1 MKIPNQFLASFLLLR
16 LQASDAFLDG
26 ASTRRVPNVSIVAPN
41 SQITRMRAGSSEPFN
56 PFVAQPP
63 STTSTVASTPSAST
77 TATSEDDSIL
87 PASICVGAIT
97 AAMGFIYGKVLG
109 LSVKTIWT
117 TLPSLLLERFGSIN
131 PTYFITSICTVG
143 GLLMGVLSSKLGSTF
158 AVGDFVSALS
168 SLPAQTLPSTR
179 VHLFP
184 LLLLSLV
191 TSTFGFSVGPEAPMV
206 CAGGLVGASL
216 ARFWYSNDDAMTSKR
231 HQETLAYA
239 GAAGALTAF
248 MGIPIAGSIFA
259 LELTRS
265 NAALSRAGD
274 QALAPAVV
282 ASLSALV
289 VIRALLAPSI
299 SVGGHFTY
307 GAVGAL
313 SGRAMMAT
321 AITFGAGGALIGTL
335 FHKLVSNMKKIA
347 WQFNKKEGGAGA
359 AWKRQLLVKTVIGL
373 LVGILSSNFP
383 QTLFWGEGSL
393 QCMIDGQQTA
403 FEATKHGLSS
413 LLTGAARVDPSVPF
427 AGASAAVQV
436 GVAKLIAIALACA
449 GKFPGGIIFPLFFAA
464 APLAHACASLL
475 PSSSVLLPVAVM
487 CLMASTQAAVTKTPL
502 ATALILSLTASA
514 TTELSVLLPACLVS
528 SYLGVYLSRQLSR
541 NSYFQYS
548 DS

>member
-1 MKIPNQFLASFLLLR
+1 
-16 LQASDAFLDG
+16 
-26 ASTRRVPNVSIVAPN
+26 
-41 SQITRMRAGSSEPFN
+41 MRGGSSETFN
-56 PFVAQPP
+56 PFGAQPP
-63 STTSTVASTPSAST
+63 AVSWSSAS
-77 TATSEDDSIL
+77 AAPSEDDNIL
-87 PASICVGAIT
+87 PASVCVGAIT

-109 LSVKTIWT
+109 VSVETVWKTI
-117 TLPSLLLERFGSIN
+117 PSLLLERSGSIN
-131 PTYFITSICTVG
+131 PTYFITSMCTLG
-143 GLLMGVLSSKLGSTF
+143 GLLMGILSSKLGSTF
-158 AVGDFVSALS
+158 TVADFVSALS
-168 SLPAQTLPSTR
+168 SLSAQTLPSTR

-216 ARFWYSNDDAMTSKR
+216 ARFWYSNDDAATSRR

-274 QALAPAVV
+274 QALAPSVV

-289 VIRALLAPSI
+289 VIRALLVPSVT
-299 SVGGHFTY
+299 VGGHFTY
-307 GAVGAL
+307 GTVGAL
-313 SGRAMMAT
+313 SGRVMMGT
-321 AITFGAGGALIGTL
+321 AIVFGAGGAVIGTL
-335 FHKLVSNMKKIA
+335 FHKVVSNMKKVA
-347 WQFNKKEGGAGA
+347 WQFNKKEGDA
-359 AWKRQLLVKTVIGL
+359 AWKRQLLVKTMIGL
-373 LVGILSSNFP
+373 LVGLLSSNFP

-413 LLTGAARVDPSVPF
+413 VLTSAARVNPSVPF
-427 AGASAAVQV
+427 TSASAAVQV
-436 GVAKLIAIALACA
+436 GLAKLVAIALACA

-475 PSSSVLLPVAVM
+475 PPAVLPVAVM

-528 SYLGVYLSRQLSR
+528 SYLGVYLSRLLSR

-548 DS
+548 D